1 MSNNSQIYNFT
12 NENEI
17 KFLEKKILSLNK
29 LYNYSKLNITDN
41 NMHLIAIDNLLYYTN
56 NILNI
61 KKISLTNN
69 YNSIKNYNSKKRLR

>member
-17 KFLEKKILSLNK
+17 KFLEKQILSLNK